1 MSVMFWVWLG
11 VIVVTAIV
19 EFATAEL
26 VSIWF
31 TAGAIIPFI
40 LAGIDCVDWWV
51 QVVIF
56 VAISA
61 ILILS
66 LRKVAKKFLTR
77 GSGATTNADNMI
89 GKEYIMQRRT
99 DFENVGE
106 VKVNGVV
113 WSAIDVDRKTIE
125 KDEKVRVLDISGNK
139 LIVEKVQKENEK
151 SVKDEESPQTDEGA
165 KIAPKAKKS
174 QKGKKE
180 E

>member
-1 MSVMFWVWLG
+1 MSAMFWVWLG

-66 LRKVAKKFLTR
+66 LRNVAKKYLTK
-77 GSGATTNADNMI
+77 GPGAKTNSESLI
-89 GKEYIMQRRT
+89 GKEYIMQKRT

-106 VKVNGVV
+106 IKINGVV
-113 WSAIDVDRKTIE
+113 WSAIDIDRKTIE

-139 LIVEKVQKENEK
+139 LIVEKVQKENEQK
-151 SVKDEESPQTDEGA
+151 VKEEETSQTDEGA
-165 KIAPKAKKS
+165 KIAPKTKKS